1 MLYEKYTRKTF
12 CHSTWIVI
20 NLWQKQTVPQKR
32 CAKCTYTRRRL
43 RRPGRLNNDKLICGI
58 GQKSFC
64 WCSIRDSLAS
74 YLNSFQFCGCYL
86 IISLNLAARELLS
99 DIYCRVM
106 SFLGDVLKDIEVANI
121 FVLFNYGIIA
131 KV

>member
-1 MLYEKYTRKTF
+1 
-12 CHSTWIVI
+12 
-20 NLWQKQTVPQKR
+20 
-32 CAKCTYTRRRL
+32 
-43 RRPGRLNNDKLICGI
+43 
-58 GQKSFC
+58 
-64 WCSIRDSLAS
+64 
-74 YLNSFQFCGCYL
+74 L

-131 KV
+131 KVWHT